1 MWVLATRSRVS
12 NCKRFIK
19 EWHNTKSNSKVY
31 VRLDECD
38 PDLTEMRSLPWPDT
52 FMVTVGP
59 RCRIGEAM
67 QEMFAKFP
75 NEPFYGM
82 LADDLIP
89 KTEFWD
95 QLLIDAAGSNR
106 ISHAN
111 DIHESEIRICH
122 PCVGGDLV
130 RFVGFFGLPVV
141 KHFGTDT
148 FWEEVHHKCRMNNK
162 LRDVI
167 LEHAH
172 FNFGQ
177 AVKDKTYEESQALK
191 KTDRAAYRAWTAEN
205 LDNTI
210 ERIKSHFNWV

>member
-1 MWVLATRSRVS
+1 MWVFATRSRVS

-19 EWHNTKSNSKVY
+19 AWHETKANSKVY

-38 PDLTEMRSLPWPDT
+38 PELEEMKALPWPET
-52 FMVTVGP
+52 FNITVGS

-67 QEMFAKFP
+67 QEMFKKFP
-75 NEPFYGM
+75 NENFYGM

-89 KTEFWD
+89 KTECWD
-95 QLLIDAAGSNR
+95 QRLIDAAGSNL

-111 DIHESEIRICH
+111 DIHELEKRICH

-148 FWEEVHHKCRMNNK
+148 FWEEVHHKCGMDNK

-177 AVKDKTYEESQALK
+177 SEKDKTYEESQMLK
-191 KTDRAAYRAWTAEN
+191 KSDRAAYREWTANNLEN
-205 LDNTI
+205 TVAKVK
-210 ERIKSHFNWV
+210 EYIK